1 MSIEA
6 EREMAAN
13 GNSYNA
19 NGHLDYEDLSQLYDY
34 QVDFTTPGNISLAAR
49 QIHSQNKTSDKE
61 ADMSGSPFGISANPE
76 ARSCHLKGGYA
87 VGGAKTG
94 LPLGKAT
101 VYDKMVGNIDYVLA
115 FITRSDD
122 QKVSSSD
129 ELDRILTPIESNSQ
143 N

>member
-76 ARSCHLKGGYA
+76 GGYA

-122 QKVSSSD
+122 QKQLAKLRKYGGKKAVIGEARS
-129 ELDRILTPIESNSQ
+129 PKF
-143 N
+143 